1 MPAHVQ
7 SSTASS
13 TCGSRRDESLH
24 VSSHALCLF
33 GHELHRQVSCRLGG
47 LAEQLFRSE
56 ERARALQPLSRRARA
71 CRRARLRRHFGQR
84 ASPER
89 LWADALAGGDGG
101 CARAP
106 DQERED
112 RDPRQRLLPARAPAH
127 ARRGA
132 RHARLHHGRAADHRH
147 GARHRRRILL
157 AGLQSCVLARALS
170 GSARSRGAKLDAPRP
185 VRVRGQVLSFRVCER
200 MAAALPAAASAD
212 LGAFHRLDR
221 DDRMGRASLAQIRLS
236 AGIQSDSIGGAL
248 SQLLP
253 RGGAAP
259 ARLYGELRPD
269 RLVCAGLRVR
279 HRRQGARGGRPP
291 YRNAVQQI
299 LAAAVPDAVSAR
311 LSQRQIVE
319 KHAEPQALGRGTGT
333 HRRYPHRAGHHPVR
347 QPGHRAQA
355 AGGQSSAARFPEFSG
370 DAAIRDPAGG
380 SHGEEHQAVC
390 PRGAAGAADADR
402 QGIFR
407 LADPGGRIARAG
419 GSTAKGE
426 GAVLQKLRFND
437 EVVIVTGAAGGIG
450 RATAEALAELG
461 ATTVLVGRT
470 QAKLEEVK
478 AALDKKSGAKSEAFA
493 ADVSKEADVAR
504 LRDFVKQRWGRAKA
518 VVNNAGD
525 NFISPIADLSTQK
538 WHELIAVDL
547 DSIFYMCRA
556 FIPLL
561 LETKNPSILNVAS
574 TFAHIGNAHM
584 PVYCA
589 AKGGVVSLTRQ
600 LAVDYGEKGLR
611 VNSLCPGPTLSPRV
625 KGYFDSG
632 KADPK
637 PVVQKVMLQRFAQ
650 CEEIGDVAAFL
661 VSDAAS
667 YVHGASI
674 VVDGGQTIN

>member
-1 MPAHVQ
+1 M
-7 SSTASS
+7 
-13 TCGSRRDESLH
+13 
-24 VSSHALCLF
+24 
-33 GHELHRQVSCRLGG
+33 
-47 LAEQLFRSE
+47 
-56 ERARALQPLSRRARA
+56 
-71 CRRARLRRHFGQR
+71 
-84 ASPER
+84 
-89 LWADALAGGDGG
+89 
-101 CARAP
+101 
-106 DQERED
+106 
-112 RDPRQRLLPARAPAH
+112 
-127 ARRGA
+127 
-132 RHARLHHGRAADHRH
+132 
-147 GARHRRRILL
+147 
-157 AGLQSCVLARALS
+157 
-170 GSARSRGAKLDAPRP
+170 
-185 VRVRGQVLSFRVCER
+185 
-200 MAAALPAAASAD
+200 
-212 LGAFHRLDR
+212 
-221 DDRMGRASLAQIRLS
+221 
-236 AGIQSDSIGGAL
+236 
-248 SQLLP
+248 
-253 RGGAAP
+253 
-259 ARLYGELRPD
+259 
-269 RLVCAGLRVR
+269 
-279 HRRQGARGGRPP
+279 
-291 YRNAVQQI
+291 
-299 LAAAVPDAVSAR
+299 
-311 LSQRQIVE
+311 
-319 KHAEPQALGRGTGT
+319 
-333 HRRYPHRAGHHPVR
+333 
-347 QPGHRAQA
+347 
-355 AGGQSSAARFPEFSG
+355 
-370 DAAIRDPAGG
+370 
-380 SHGEEHQAVC
+380 
-390 PRGAAGAADADR
+390 
-402 QGIFR
+402 
-407 LADPGGRIARAG
+407 
-419 GSTAKGE
+419 
-426 GAVLQKLRFND
+426 LQKLRFND

-574 TFAHIGNAHM
+574 TFAHIGNPHM

-637 PVVQKVMLQRFAQ
+637 PVLQKVMLRRFAQ
-650 CEEIGDVAAFL
+650 CQEIGDVAAFL